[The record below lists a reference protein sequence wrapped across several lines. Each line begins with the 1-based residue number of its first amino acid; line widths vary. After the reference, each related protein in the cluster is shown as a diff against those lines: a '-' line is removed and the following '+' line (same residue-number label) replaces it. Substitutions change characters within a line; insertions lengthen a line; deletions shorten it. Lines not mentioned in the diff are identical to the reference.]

1 MDHVMSRVPRRSP
14 SRRTWGLTALFLLV
28 PAVTLASLALGANA
42 LSPGE
47 LLHAMLR
54 PDGQDGDV
62 IVWSLRFPRTVLGLL
77 VGAALGAAGVLMQGH
92 TRNALAEPGLL
103 GVSAGAA
110 FAVVLALRFAAV
122 DGMLGMV
129 AAAGV
134 GAALAALAVYALAR
148 RSVHDGGPALVV
160 AGAALTAFLGAL
172 TSSIVL
178 LDAKTLDSYR
188 FWAVGSLAERGDDTA
203 VAIAPFVIAGL
214 LLAAV
219 NARSLDLLALGDD
232 LAASMGVKVTRAR
245 LVGLAAVTLLTAASV
260 AACGPIA
267 FIGLLAGTLA
277 RASVGASWGRGV
289 LVGAVAGAALLLG
302 SDVVGRLVAGPG
314 ELQVGVVS
322 GILGAPLLIWVIRRR
337 ELVL

>member
-1 MDHVMSRVPRRSP
+1 MPRASRNGSGRLLPRGV
-14 SRRTWGLTALFLLV
+14 TLLALLV
-28 PAVTLASLALGANA
+28 PVATIASLALGANA

-47 LLHAMLR
+47 LTHAVLR
-54 PDGQDGDV
+54 PDGQEGDV
-62 IVWSLRFPRTVLGLL
+62 IVWSLRFPRTMLGLL

-110 FAVVLALRFAAV
+110 FAVVLSLRFAAV
-122 DGMLGMV
+122 DTMLGMV
-129 AAAGV
+129 AAAGI
-134 GAALAALAVYALAR
+134 GAALAATAVYALAR
-148 RSVHDGGPALVV
+148 HSVHEGGPALVV

-172 TSSIVL
+172 TSAVVL

-188 FWAVGSLAERGDDTA
+188 FWAVGSLAERGQDTPA
-203 VAIAPFVIAGL
+203 VIAPFVIVGL
-214 LLAAV
+214 LLAAM
-219 NARSLDLLALGDD
+219 NARSLDLLALGNDV
-232 LAASMGVKVTRAR
+232 AASMGLKVTRAR

-277 RASVGASWGRGV
+277 RALVGASWIRGV
-289 LVGAVAGAALLLG
+289 LVGVLAGAVLLVG
-302 SDVVGRLVAGPG
+302 SDVIGRLVAGPG

-322 GILGAPLLIWVIRRR
+322 GVLGAPLLIWVIRRR
-337 ELVL
+337 ELIL